1 MLDNKDVILFLYK
14 KMVEEQSMCSCESFL
29 SLDNAIFSQPND
41 NSEEYVCQ
49 NAFYKNSK
57 NLGMIVNVLF
67 FFTDEILLHETMSD
81 SNENMKIKSS
91 KYEIQYQDTLYIAN
105 HFLQRYLEFN
115 LSPDFY
121 IYLKKARGHFEMDFT
136 QYCMFLEELYKYI
149 KQWKKKGFCFDI
161 VDYDVLYVECF
172 YIECM
177 YNKLFDLWKNAK
189 YKQFVQTLFVFE
201 F

>member
-1 MLDNKDVILFLYK
+1 
-14 KMVEEQSMCSCESFL
+14 MVEEASISSCDSFL
-29 SLDNAIFSQPND
+29 FLNEMTSFEPKDLL
-41 NSEEYVCQ
+41 EEVICKDM
-49 NAFYKNSK
+49 FYKNSK
-57 NLGMIVNVLF
+57 NLAMIVKTLF
-67 FFTDEILLHETMSD
+67 FFTDEILLHETND
-81 SNENMKIKSS
+81 SIENVKFKSS

-105 HFLQRYLEFN
+105 HFLQRYLEFD
-115 LSPDFY
+115 LSPEFY
-121 IYLKKARGHFEMDFT
+121 FYLKKVRGHFEMDFT
-136 QYCMFLEELYKYI
+136 QYCMFLEELCKYI